1 MSVVT
6 RFAPSPTGKLHIG
19 SVRTA
24 LFSWL
29 YARRHKG
36 EFLLRIED
44 TDRQRSTEEATQL
57 IFDSMSWLGLDYD
70 REPEFQSQRLENYR
84 AKASALV
91 DEGKAYYCT
100 CTKERLDALRADA
113 IAQKKKPR
121 YDNKCRDL
129 GLKPTAGTPCA
140 IRFRSP
146 MDGTVVVDDMVQGRV
161 EYQNAELD
169 DLIIIR
175 TDDGTPTYNFAVVV
189 DEIDM
194 GCTHVIRGDDH
205 LNNTPRQINLF
216 HAFDRPVPSFGH
228 VPMILSPE
236 GRKLSK
242 RENEA
247 SVLDWRTEGYLPDAV
262 LNYLVRLGWSHG
274 DQELFSVYE
283 MIEKF
288 DVKKIHRSP
297 ASLDNKKFQW
307 INHQHMM
314 KLSPAKAIKL
324 AEPFFK
330 EIGIEVDNSERSQ
343 QIFEAQQS
351 RSHTLLEFVEKS
363 VYFFSDVKEY
373 DEKAAA
379 KHLTLKSRPLLV
391 ELRQSL
397 ESLSDWKSSAIHA
410 RIAEIVQERKIGFG
424 AIAQPVRVALTGSTV
439 SPGIDVTVELIGRET
454 VMKRLDSAIEW
465 IDRIEPVETSV

>member
-1 MSVVT
+1 M
-6 RFAPSPTGKLHIG
+6 
-19 SVRTA
+19 
-24 LFSWL
+24 
-29 YARRHKG
+29 
-36 EFLLRIED
+36 RIED

-57 IFDSMSWLGLDYD
+57 IFESMNWLGLDYD
-70 REPEFQSQRLENYR
+70 RESVFQSQRLNSYR
-84 AKASALV
+84 AKASELV
-91 DEGKAYYCT
+91 EAGEAYYCT
-100 CTKERLDALRADA
+100 CTKERLNALREEAFA
-113 IAQKKKPR
+113 KNLKPR

-129 GLKPTAGTPCA
+129 GLKPSAGTACT
-140 IRFRSP
+140 IRFRNP
-146 MDGTVVVDDMVQGRV
+146 MDGTVEVDDMVQGRV
-161 EYQNAELD
+161 VYQNTELD

-175 TDDGTPTYNFAVVV
+175 TDGTPTYNFAVVV
-189 DEIDM
+189 DEIEM

-216 HAFDRPVPSFGH
+216 HAFGESVPSFGH

-247 SVLDWRTEGYLPDAV
+247 SVLDWRSEGYLPEAV

-274 DQELFSVYE
+274 DQELFSVEE
-283 MIEKF
+283 MVENF
-288 DVKKIHRSP
+288 DVRKIHRSP

-314 KLSPAKAIKL
+314 KLPPTKAIKM

-330 EIGIEVDNSERSQ
+330 ERGIEVDDSERSQ

-351 RSHTLLEFVEKS
+351 RSHTLIEFVEKS

-379 KHLTLKSRPLLV
+379 KHLTLKSRPLLA

-397 ESLSDWKSSAIHA
+397 ANLPDWKSSAIHA
-410 RIAEIVQERKIGFG
+410 KISEIVQEREIGFG
-424 AIAQPVRVALTGSTV
+424 AIAQPVRVALTGNTV
-439 SPGIDVTVELIGRET
+439 SPGIDVTIELVGRDK
-454 VMKRLDSAIEW
+454 VLQRLDSAMDW
-465 IDRIEPVETSV
+465 INKRSD

>member
-29 YARRHKG
+29 YARRHQG

-44 TDRQRSTEEATQL
+44 TDRQRSTQEATQL
-57 IFDSMSWLGLDYD
+57 IFDSLNWLGLNYD
-70 REPEFQSQRLENYR
+70 REPVFQSHRMENYR

-91 DEGKAYYCT
+91 EEGKAYYCT
-100 CTKERLDALRADA
+100 CTKERLDALREDA
-113 IAQKKKPR
+113 IAKKLKPR

-129 GLKPTAGTPCA
+129 GLKPTAGTPCT
-140 IRFRSP
+140 IRFRNP
-146 MDGTVVVDDMVQGRV
+146 IDGTVVVDDMVQGQV
-161 EYQNAELD
+161 DYQNAELD

-175 TDDGTPTYNFAVVV
+175 TDGTPTYNFAVVV

-194 GCTHVIRGDDH
+194 RCTHVIRGDDH

-216 HAFDRPVPSFGH
+216 HAFGKAVPSFGH

-242 RENEA
+242 RENEV
-247 SVLDWRTEGYLPDAV
+247 SVLEWRSEGYLPEAV

-274 DQELFSVYE
+274 DQELFSVGE

-288 DVKKIHRSP
+288 DTKKIHRSP
-297 ASLDNKKFQW
+297 ASLDHKKFQW

-314 KLSPAKAIKL
+314 KLSPANAIKM

-330 EIGIEVDNSERSQ
+330 ERGIEVDDSQRSQ

-363 VYFFSDVKEY
+363 VYFFSDVEEY

-379 KHLTLKSRPLLV
+379 KHLTLKSQPLLA

-397 ESLSDWKSSAIHA
+397 EGLSDWKSVAIHA
-410 RIAEIVQERKIGFG
+410 KITDIVQEREIGFG

-439 SPGIDVTVELIGRET
+439 SPGIDVTIELVGRDR
-454 VMKRLDSAIEW
+454 VLQRIDSAMDW
-465 IDRIEPVETSV
+465 IDKRSS

>member
-29 YARRHKG
+29 YARRHQG

-57 IFDSMSWLGLDYD
+57 IFESMSWLGLDYD
-70 REPEFQSQRLENYR
+70 REPVFQSQRLESYG
-84 AKASALV
+84 AKASELV
-91 DEGKAYYCT
+91 EAGKAYYCT

-113 IAQKKKPR
+113 ITKNLKPR

-129 GLKPTAGTPCA
+129 GLKPTASTPCT
-140 IRFRSP
+140 IRFRNP

-175 TDDGTPTYNFAVVV
+175 TDGTPTYNFAVVV

-216 HAFDRPVPSFGH
+216 HAFGKSVPVFGH

-247 SVLDWRTEGYLPDAV
+247 SVLEWHSEGYLPEAV

-274 DQELFSVYE
+274 DQELFSVGE
-283 MIEKF
+283 MVENF

-297 ASLDNKKFQW
+297 ASLDHKKFQW

-314 KLSPAKAIKL
+314 KLSPAKAIKM
-324 AEPFFK
+324 AEPFF
-330 EIGIEVDNSERSQ
+330 EERGIEVDDSQRSQ

-363 VYFFSDVKEY
+363 AYFFSEVKEY

-379 KHLTLKSRPLLV
+379 KHLTLKSRPLLA

-397 ESLSDWKSSAIHA
+397 AILPDWKSSAIHA
-410 RIAEIVQERKIGFG
+410 KIAEIVQKRAIGFS
-424 AIAQPVRVALTGSTV
+424 AIAQPARVALTGSTV
-439 SPGIDVTVELIGRET
+439 SPGIDVTIELVGRDK
-454 VMKRLDSAIEW
+454 VLQRLDSAMDW
-465 IDRIEPVETSV
+465 IDNQSG

>member
-1 MSVVT
+1 M
-6 RFAPSPTGKLHIG
+6 
-19 SVRTA
+19 
-24 LFSWL
+24 
-29 YARRHKG
+29 
-36 EFLLRIED
+36 RIED
-44 TDRQRSTEEATQL
+44 TDRQRSTQEATQL
-57 IFDSMSWLGLDYD
+57 IFDSLNWLGLNYD
-70 REPEFQSQRLENYR
+70 REPVFQSHRMENYR

-91 DEGKAYYCT
+91 EEGKAYYCT
-100 CTKERLDALRADA
+100 CTKERLDALREDA
-113 IAQKKKPR
+113 IAKKLKPR

-129 GLKPTAGTPCA
+129 GLKPTAGTPCT
-140 IRFRSP
+140 IRFRNP
-146 MDGTVVVDDMVQGRV
+146 IDGTVVVDDMIQGQV
-161 EYQNAELD
+161 DYQNAELD

-175 TDDGTPTYNFAVVV
+175 TDGTPTYNFAVVV

-194 GCTHVIRGDDH
+194 RCTHVIRGDDH

-216 HAFDRPVPSFGH
+216 HAFGKPVPSFGH

-242 RENEA
+242 RENEV
-247 SVLDWRTEGYLPDAV
+247 SVLEWRSEGYLPEAV

-274 DQELFSVYE
+274 DQELFSVGE

-288 DVKKIHRSP
+288 DTKKIHLSP
-297 ASLDNKKFQW
+297 ASLDHKKFQW

-314 KLSPAKAIKL
+314 KLSPANAIKM

-330 EIGIEVDNSERSQ
+330 ERGIEVDDSQRSQ

-363 VYFFSDVKEY
+363 VYFFSDVEEY

-379 KHLTLKSRPLLV
+379 KHLTLKSQPLLA

-397 ESLSDWKSSAIHA
+397 EGLSDWKSVAIHA
-410 RIAEIVQERKIGFG
+410 KITDIVQEREIGFG
-424 AIAQPVRVALTGSTV
+424 AIAQPSRIALTGSTV
-439 SPGIDVTVELIGRET
+439 SPGIDVTIELVGREK
-454 VMKRLDSAIEW
+454 VLQRLDSAMDW
-465 IDRIEPVETSV
+465 IDKRSG

>member
-1 MSVVT
+1 M
-6 RFAPSPTGKLHIG
+6 
-19 SVRTA
+19 
-24 LFSWL
+24 
-29 YARRHKG
+29 
-36 EFLLRIED
+36 RIED
-44 TDRQRSTEEATQL
+44 TDRQRSTNEAEQL
-57 IFDSMSWLGLDYD
+57 IFESMNWLGLDYD
-70 REPEFQSQRLENYR
+70 REPVFQSQRLESYR
-84 AKASALV
+84 AKSSELV
-91 DEGKAYYCT
+91 EAGKAYYCT
-100 CTKERLDALRADA
+100 CTKERLDALREEA
-113 IAQKKKPR
+113 IAKNLKPR

-129 GLKPTAGTPCA
+129 GLKPTTGTPYTV
-140 IRFRSP
+140 RFRSP
-146 MDGTVVVDDMVQGRV
+146 IDGTVAVDDMVQGRV

-175 TDDGTPTYNFAVVV
+175 TDGAATYNFAVVV

-216 HAFDRPVPSFGH
+216 HAFGKPVPVFGH

-247 SVLDWRTEGYLPDAV
+247 SVLEWRSEGYLPEAV
-262 LNYLVRLGWSHG
+262 LNFLVRLGWSHG
-274 DQELFSVYE
+274 DQELFSVGE
-283 MIEKF
+283 MVEKF
-288 DVKKIHRSP
+288 DIKKIHRSP
-297 ASLDNKKFQW
+297 ASLDHKKFQW

-314 KLSPAKAIKL
+314 KLSPAKAIIM

-330 EIGIEVDNSERSQ
+330 ERGIEVDDSERDQ

-379 KHLTLKSRPLLV
+379 KHLTLKSRPLLA

-397 ESLSDWKSSAIHA
+397 ESLSNWNSSAIHEK
-410 RIAEIVQERKIGFG
+410 ISEIVQKREIGFG

-439 SPGIDVTVELIGRET
+439 SPGIDVTIELIGRDK
-454 VMKRLDSAIEW
+454 VLQRLDSAMDW
-465 IDRIEPVETSV
+465 ISKRSG

>member
-6 RFAPSPTGKLHIG
+6 RFAPSPTGKLHVG

-29 YARRHKG
+29 YARKHQG

-44 TDRQRSTEEATQL
+44 TDRQRSTNEAKQL
-57 IFDSMSWLGLDYD
+57 IFESMSWLELDYD
-70 REPEFQSQRLENYR
+70 REPVFQSQRLDSYR
-84 AKASALV
+84 TKASELV
-91 DEGKAYYCT
+91 EADKAYYCT
-100 CTKERLDALRADA
+100 CTRERLDALRVDA
-113 IAQKKKPR
+113 IAKNLKPR

-129 GLKPTAGTPCA
+129 GLKPTAGTPCT
-140 IRFRSP
+140 IRFRNP

-175 TDDGTPTYNFAVVV
+175 TDGTPTYNFTVVV
-189 DEIDM
+189 DDIDM

-205 LNNTPRQINLF
+205 LNNTPRQINFF
-216 HAFDRPVPSFGH
+216 HAFGKPVPSFGH

-242 RENEA
+242 REDEA
-247 SVLDWRTEGYLPDAV
+247 SVLEWRSEGYLPEAV

-274 DQELFSVYE
+274 DQELFSVSE

-297 ASLDNKKFQW
+297 ASLDYKKFQW
-307 INHQHMM
+307 TNHQHMM
-314 KLSPAKAIKL
+314 KLSPAKAIKM

-330 EIGIEVDNSERSQ
+330 ERGIEVDDSERSQ

-379 KHLTLKSRPLLV
+379 KHLTLKSRPLLT

-397 ESLSDWKSSAIHA
+397 ESLSDWNSSAIHEK
-410 RIAEIVQERKIGFG
+410 ISEIVQKREIGFG
-424 AIAQPVRVALTGSTV
+424 AIAQPVRVALTGGTV
-439 SPGIDVTVELIGRET
+439 SPGIDVTIELVGRKM
-454 VMKRLDSAIEW
+454 VLQRLDSAMDW
-465 IDRIEPVETSV
+465 IDKRSG

>member
-1 MSVVT
+1 MRV
-6 RFAPSPTGKLHIG
+6 
-19 SVRTA
+19 
-24 LFSWL
+24 
-29 YARRHKG
+29 
-36 EFLLRIED
+36 ED

-57 IFDSMSWLGLDYD
+57 IFESMNWLGLDYD
-70 REPEFQSQRLENYR
+70 REPVFQSQRLESYR
-84 AKASALV
+84 AKASELIEA
-91 DEGKAYYCT
+91 GKAYYCT
-100 CTKERLDALRADA
+100 CSKERLDALRADA
-113 IAQKKKPR
+113 IAKKLKPR

-129 GLKPTAGTPCA
+129 GLKPTVGTPCT

-146 MDGTVVVDDMVQGRV
+146 MDGTVAVDDMVQGRV

-175 TDDGTPTYNFAVVV
+175 TDGTPTYNFAVVV

-216 HAFDRPVPSFGH
+216 HAFGKPVPVFGH

-247 SVLDWRTEGYLPDAV
+247 SVLEWRSEGYLPEAV

-274 DQELFSVYE
+274 DDELFSVGE

-288 DVKKIHRSP
+288 DMNKIHRSP
-297 ASLDNKKFQW
+297 ASLDHKKFQW

-314 KLSPAKAIKL
+314 KLSPAKAIKM

-330 EIGIEVDNSERSQ
+330 ERGIEVDDSQRSQ

-363 VYFFSDVKEY
+363 IYFFSDVKEY

-379 KHLTLKSRPLLV
+379 KHLTLKSRPLLA

-397 ESLSDWKSSAIHA
+397 EGLSDWKSMAIHA
-410 RIAEIVQERKIGFG
+410 IITEIVQVREIGFG

-439 SPGIDVTVELIGRET
+439 SPGIDVTIELIGREM
-454 VMKRLDSAIEW
+454 VLQRLDSAMEW
-465 IDRIEPVETSV
+465 IEIRSS